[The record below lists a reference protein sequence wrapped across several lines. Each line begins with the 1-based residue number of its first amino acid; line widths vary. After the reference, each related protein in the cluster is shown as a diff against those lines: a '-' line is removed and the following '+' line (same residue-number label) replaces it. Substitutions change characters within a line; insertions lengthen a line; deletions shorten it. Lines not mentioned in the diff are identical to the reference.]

1 MPPMYAWEHQETKK
15 IVEVIRTFDD
25 SDVPPTEEEAKGL
38 TGKWEKIIG
47 GNQTLLKTGR
57 WGAGKGNW

>member
-1 MPPMYAWEHQETKK
+1 MYAWEHQETKK
-15 IVEVIRTFDD
+15 IVEVIRTFND

-47 GNQTLLKTGR
+47 GNQTLLKGPNWR
-57 WGAGKGNW
+57 GAKGYW

>member
-1 MPPMYAWEHQETKK
+1 MPMYAWEHQETKK
-15 IVEVIRTFDD
+15 IVEVIRTFND

-57 WGAGKGNW
+57 WGAGKGHW